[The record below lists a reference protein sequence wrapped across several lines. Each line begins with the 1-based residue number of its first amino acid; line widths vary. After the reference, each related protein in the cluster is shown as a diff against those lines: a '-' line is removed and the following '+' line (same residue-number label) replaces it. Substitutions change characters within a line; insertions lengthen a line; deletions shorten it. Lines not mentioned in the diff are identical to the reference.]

1 MMREPTWDEVDAF
14 VRAHPDGAEL
24 DEIARFLGCTKEWVR
39 KVERR
44 ALRKVSV
51 ALGNRGFLA
60 GRGATSMETT
70 RARQLDRVRN
80 LVAFE
85 PMPAAEIAILLG
97 CSIQHARN
105 LLKEAA

>member
-1 MMREPTWDEVDAF
+1 MIEPTWAEVDAF

-24 DEIARFLGCTKEWVR
+24 DEIAALLQCTKEHVR
-39 KVERR
+39 AIERR
-44 ALRKVSV
+44 ALRKLSV

-60 GRGATSMETT
+60 GRGVVS
-70 RARQLDRVRN
+70 ARVRHAHQLDRVRD

-85 PMPAAEIAILLG
+85 PMPAAEVATLLG

>member
-1 MMREPTWDEVDAF
+1 MTEPTWAEVDAF

-24 DEIARFLGCTKEWVR
+24 DEIATFLDCTKEYVR
-39 KVERR
+39 KVERS

-60 GRGATSMETT
+60 GRGATSMETM
-70 RARQLDRVRN
+70 RARQLDRVRD

-85 PMPAAEIAILLG
+85 PMPAAEIATMLG
-97 CSIQHARN
+97 CSVQHARN